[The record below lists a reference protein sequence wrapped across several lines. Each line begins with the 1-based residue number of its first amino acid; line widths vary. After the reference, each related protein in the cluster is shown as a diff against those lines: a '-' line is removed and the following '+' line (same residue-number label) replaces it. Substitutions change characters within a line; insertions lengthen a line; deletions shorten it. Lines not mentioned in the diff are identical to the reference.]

1 MHTNDTIL
9 IVLSGA
15 DHWTRTDGSQYATG
29 YWAEEFV
36 VIHQKFIQAGYQV
49 ELASPGGVKPTADWR
64 SLDPQYGGPE
74 APRYAAY
81 LEEIAASLAH
91 PLRLADVDMGRYVA
105 VVIPGGHGPAEDLYH
120 DADMARVLFEA
131 ARTDKV
137 IGSVCHGPAALLSA
151 VNEDGSWLFA
161 GRRLTGFSDEE
172 EVEFGTAENAPW
184 LLATRMRELGA
195 RYERG
200 PQNWAPFAITDGK
213 LVTGQNPASSAATA
227 DGVLAVLAGAGR

>member
-9 IVLSGA
+9 IVLSAA
-15 DHWTRTDGSQYATG
+15 DHWTRLDGSTYDTG

-36 VIHQKFIQAGYQV
+36 VIHEKFVQAGYRV
-49 ELASPGGVKPTADWR
+49 ELATPGGVEPTADWR
-64 SLDPQYGGPE
+64 SLDVQYGGPQ

-81 LEEIAASLAH
+81 LDEIGASLAQ
-91 PLRLADVDMGRYVA
+91 PLILADVDVSRYVA
-105 VVIPGGHGPAEDLYH
+105 VVIPGGHGPAEDLYR

-131 ARTDKV
+131 ERTDKV

-151 VNEDGSWLFA
+151 IRDDGGWLFA

-172 EVEFGTAENAPW
+172 EIAFGTADNAPW
-184 LLATRMRELGA
+184 LLASRMRELGA

-200 PQNWAPFAITDGK
+200 NADWAPFAITDGR

-227 DGVLAVLAGAGR
+227 DGVLAVLARTA

>member
-1 MHTNDTIL
+1 MPTNDTIL

-15 DHWTRTDGSQYATG
+15 DHWTRTDGSTYDTG

-36 VIHQKFIQAGYQV
+36 VIHEKFIQAGYRV
-49 ELASPGGVKPTADWR
+49 DLATPGGVEPTADWR

-81 LEEIAASLAH
+81 LDRIAASLAH
-91 PLRLADVDMGRYVA
+91 PLHLSEADMARYVA
-105 VVIPGGHGPAEDLYH
+105 VVIPGGHGPAEDLYR
-120 DADMARVLFEA
+120 DADMARVLFDAE
-131 ARTDKV
+131 RSGKI
-137 IGSVCHGPAALLSA
+137 IGSVCHGPAALLGA
-151 VNEDGSWLFA
+151 VNDDGSWLFA
-161 GRRLTGFSDEE
+161 GRRMTAFSDEE

-184 LLATRMRELGA
+184 LLATRLRELGA

-200 PQNWAPFAITDGK
+200 AENWAPYAVTDGT

-227 DGVLAVLAGAGR
+227 DGVLALLASAAR